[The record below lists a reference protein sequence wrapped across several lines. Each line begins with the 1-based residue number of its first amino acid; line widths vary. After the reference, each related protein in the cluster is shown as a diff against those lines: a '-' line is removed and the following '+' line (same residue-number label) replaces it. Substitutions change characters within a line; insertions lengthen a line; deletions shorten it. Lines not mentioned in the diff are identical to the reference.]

1 MKQIFT
7 FSMLVLTLAS
17 CTTMN
22 KSLREP
28 NSRVEF
34 KKEDFTLSKQVTGE
48 ATSVKI
54 IGIDWAR
61 IFKNKTGTV
70 SGEGGINALS
80 LSSIPVIGNYI
91 GDKTSAYALHD
102 MMENNQGYDVVFYP
116 QYDTK
121 VSRPFLGLGFI
132 IKKTKVKA
140 TARLARLN

>member
-1 MKQIFT
+1 MKILKISLFLFVVITCQACTKSESKKKIFI
-7 FSMLVLTLAS
+7 FDFDK
-17 CTTMN
+17 TMCFTP
-22 KSLREP
+22 EP
-28 NSRVEF
+28 EEGKV
-34 KKEDFTLSKQVTGE
+34 
-48 ATSVKI
+48 
-54 IGIDWAR
+54 